1 MVKLW
6 NQEST
11 DWRLAME
18 LDGDSAPLSLRAVGP
33 DRSLAMN
40 LGKDA
45 TAEAARRGAAKAVRA
60 VRELGAHSLVVDAAP
75 VERALGADGLAA
87 LAQGAELACYRQ
99 ESWKEQRGEEEEG
112 EKKPFTLYI
121 AGVGKPDAGAVLG
134 EAEILT
140 RAVCFAR
147 NLTNRP
153 GNLLTPDMMAQAMA
167 QAAEKAGVE
176 AEILDEGQTR
186 ALGMGAFHAVGDSA
200 AHPPRLIVL
209 RWRGGQDGAAPI
221 ALVGK
226 GVCFDTGGYNLKSN
240 AGMRDMRSDMA
251 GAAAV
256 CAAVLALAES
266 HVPVNVTAVI
276 PAVENRLSPDSM
288 TAGDVVRSMSGKT
301 IQINNTDAE
310 GRLILADAVTYAI
323 QREGADRV
331 VDVATLTG
339 ACVAALGHLTAGLV
353 SNSDE
358 LCGAFLDAAAQSG
371 EQYWRFPTF
380 PEYKKMIESPVADL
394 CNQSSDGCG
403 AITAG
408 LFVGA
413 FAQDRPWVHVD
424 IAGTAWMDRPRREYQ
439 SAGAT
444 GAGVTTLYRLCA
456 NLAKQA

>member
-6 NQEST
+6 EQEST
-11 DWRLAME
+11 DWRFVME
-18 LDGDSAPLSLRAVGP
+18 RGGDCAPLTLRSVGP
-33 DRSLAMN
+33 DHALVAN
-40 LGKDA
+40 LGTDA
-45 TAEAARRGAAKAVRA
+45 TPETARRAAAKAVKA
-60 VRELGAHSLVVDAAP
+60 VRELGAQSLLLDVTGIKG
-75 VERALGADGLAA
+75 ALGEAGLSAA
-87 LAQGAELACYRQ
+87 VQGAELACYRQ
-99 ESWKEQRGEEEEG
+99 EAWKERED
-112 EKKPFTLYI
+112 KPFTLYV
-121 AGVGKPDAGAVLG
+121 AGTEGMDAQAVLR
-134 EAEILT
+134 ETDAVT

-147 NLTNRP
+147 DLTNRP
-153 GNLLTPDMMAQAMA
+153 GNLLTPEMMAQAMA
-167 QAAEKAGVE
+167 QAAHKAGAEVE
-176 AEILDEGQTR
+176 VLDETQTR

-209 RWRGGQDGAAPI
+209 RWRGGSPEAAPI

-226 GVCFDTGGYNLKSN
+226 GVCFDTGGYNLKSG
-240 AGMRDMRSDMA
+240 AGMKAMRSDMA

-256 CAAVLALAES
+256 CAVVLALAENK
-266 HVPVNVTAVI
+266 VPVNVTAVI

-288 TAGDVVRSMSGKT
+288 TAGDVVISMSGKT

-310 GRLILADAVTYAI
+310 GRLVLADAVTYAI
-323 QREGADRV
+323 QKEGADRV
-331 VDVATLTG
+331 VDIATLTG
-339 ACVAALGHLTAGLV
+339 ACANTLGHLTAGLV
-353 SNSDE
+353 SNNDG
-358 LCGAFLDAAAQSG
+358 LCDALLEAAARTG

-413 FAQDRPWVHVD
+413 FAGDIPWVHVD
-424 IAGTAWMDRPRREYQ
+424 IAGTAWVDRPRREYQ

-456 NLAKQA
+456 DLAER

>member
-1 MVKLW
+1 MVKIW
-6 NQEST
+6 AQESA
-11 DWRLAME
+11 DWRLTME
-18 LDGDSAPLSLRAVGP
+18 RNGDSAPMSLRAVGP
-33 DRSLAMN
+33 DRALVMD
-40 LGKDA
+40 LGRDA
-45 TAEAARRGAAKAVRA
+45 PAEAVRRGAAQAVRA
-60 VRELGAHSLVVDAAP
+60 QSLLLDMAP
-75 VERALGADGLAA
+75 LRALGADGLAA
-87 LAQGAELACYRQ
+87 AVQGAELACYQQ
-99 ESWKEQRGEEEEG
+99 ESWKERED
-112 EKKPFTLYI
+112 KPFTLYV
-121 AGVGKPDAGAVLG
+121 AGTEGMDAEAVLR
-134 EAEILT
+134 ETDAVT

-147 NLTNRP
+147 DLTNRP

-167 QAAEKAGVE
+167 QAAQKAGVE
-176 AEILDEGQTR
+176 AEILDESRTR

-209 RWRGGQDGAAPI
+209 RWKGGAPDAAPM

-226 GVCFDTGGYNLKSN
+226 GVCFDTGGYNLKSG
-240 AGMRDMRSDMA
+240 AGIKAMRSDMA

-256 CAAVLALAES
+256 CAAVLALAENK
-266 HVPVNVTAVI
+266 VPVNVTAVI

-288 TAGDVVRSMSGKT
+288 VAGDVVRSMSGKT

-323 QREGADRV
+323 EKENAAQV

-358 LCGAFLDAAAQSG
+358 LCAAFLSAAARTG
-371 EQYWRFPTF
+371 EQYWRFPAF
-380 PEYKKMIESPVADL
+380 PEHKKMIDSPVADL

-413 FAQDRPWVHVD
+413 FAGDTPWVHVD
-424 IAGTAWMDRPRREYQ
+424 IAGTAWVDRPRREYQ
-439 SAGAT
+439 CAGAT
-444 GAGVTTLYRLCA
+444 GAGVTTLYQLCA
-456 NLAKQA
+456 GLARP

>member
-1 MVKLW
+1 MVKIW
-6 NQEST
+6 AQESA
-11 DWRLAME
+11 DWRFVME
-18 LDGDSAPLSLRAVGP
+18 RGGDSAPMSLRAAGP
-33 DRSLAMN
+33 DRALVMN
-40 LGKDA
+40 LGADA
-45 TAEAARRGAAKAVRA
+45 TAETARRGAAKAVRT
-60 VRELGAHSLVVDAAP
+60 VRELGAQSLLLDVTGIKQ
-75 VERALGADGLAA
+75 ALGADGLAA
-87 LAQGAELACYRQ
+87 AVQGAELACYQQ
-99 ESWKEQRGEEEEG
+99 ESWKEREDRPFALYVAGTEG
-112 EKKPFTLYI
+112 M
-121 AGVGKPDAGAVLG
+121 DAEAVLR
-134 EAEILT
+134 ETDAVT

-147 NLTNRP
+147 DLTNRP

-167 QAAEKAGVE
+167 QAAQEAGVE
-176 AEILDEGQTR
+176 AEILDESRTR

-209 RWRGGQDGAAPI
+209 RWKGGAPDAAPM

-226 GVCFDTGGYNLKSN
+226 GVCFDTGGYNLKSG
-240 AGMRDMRSDMA
+240 AGIKTMRSDMA

-256 CAAVLALAES
+256 CAAVLALAENK
-266 HVPVNVTAVI
+266 VPVNVTAVI
-276 PAVENRLSPDSM
+276 PAVENRISPDSM
-288 TAGDVVRSMSGKT
+288 VAGDVVRSMSGRT

-310 GRLILADAVTYAI
+310 GRLVLADAVTYAI
-323 QREGADRV
+323 EKENAAQV

-358 LCGAFLDAAAQSG
+358 LCAAFLRAAAQAG

-380 PEYKKMIESPVADL
+380 PEYRKMIDSPVADL

-413 FAQDRPWVHVD
+413 FAGDTPWVHVD
-424 IAGTAWMDRPRREYQ
+424 IAGTAWVDRPRREYQ
-439 SAGAT
+439 CAGAT

-456 NLAKQA
+456 GLARP